1 MSIITF
7 WNNSKRGNIGQ
18 TASLIATAT
27 SMAVE
32 HNYKIL
38 VLSTQEGDFELDR
51 SYGLTETAS
60 MRFLGIKESRF
71 TSGIEGIMKLSQS
84 GKLTPEAIGDYTK
97 IVLKGN
103 RLEVISGKKET
114 EDNENEQFDFNKY
127 PEIIKIANKYYDMVF
142 VDLDRGLDS
151 DVTRKILAASNL
163 IVWNLEQKLE
173 EVDKVLETQEE
184 DKALQGRNVLYLLT
198 KYEKNSKYNV
208 KNMIRN
214 SSMKK
219 AIYTM
224 PYDILFGD
232 NLQDGTV
239 DQWFLNPKIR
249 RATIYEEHGF
259 FISEINKLCDGIIY
273 KLQELHMLG

>member
-27 SMAVE
+27 SMAIE

-38 VLSTQEGDFELDR
+38 IISTQLGDKDADKA
-51 SYGLTETAS
+51 YGVLEDAS
-60 MRFLGIKESRF
+60 SKFLGLKESRF
-71 TSGIEGIMKLSQS
+71 NSGIEGIMKLSLS
-84 GKLTPEAIGDYTK
+84 GKLTPELIGNYTK

-103 RLEVISGKKET
+103 RLEVVSGKKET
-114 EDNENEQFDFNKY
+114 EDENEQFDFNKY
-127 PEIIKIANKYYDMVF
+127 TEIIKIANKFYDMVF

-151 DVTRKILAASNL
+151 ELTKKILSASNI
-163 IVWNLEQKLE
+163 IVWNSEQKLE
-173 EVDKVLETQEE
+173 AIDKIIEVQEQE
-184 DKALQGRNVLYLLT
+184 KILAGRNVIYLLN

-214 SSMKK
+214 SNMKK
-219 AIYTM
+219 KIYTM
-224 PYDILFGD
+224 PYDIMFAD
-232 NLQDGTV
+232 NLQDGTI

-259 FISEINKLCDGIIY
+259 FIAEINKLCEGIIY
-273 KLQELHMLG
+273 KLQELHMLR

>member
-1 MSIITF
+1 MSVITF

-38 VLSTQEGDFELDR
+38 ILSTQLGDAEADKA
-51 SYGLTETAS
+51 YGLSENAN
-60 MRFLGIKESRF
+60 MKFLGMKESKF
-71 TSGIEGIMKLSQS
+71 NSGIEGIMKLSLS
-84 GKLTPEAIGDYTK
+84 AKLTPELIGNYTK

-103 RLEVISGKKET
+103 RLEVISGKKES
-114 EDNENEQFDFNKY
+114 EDENEQFDFYKY
-127 PEIIKIANKYYDMVF
+127 PEIIKIANKFYDMVF
-142 VDLDRGLDS
+142 VDLDRGLES
-151 DVTRKILAASNL
+151 ELTRKILAASNI
-163 IVWNLEQKLE
+163 IVWNSEQKIE
-173 EVDKVLETQEE
+173 EVEKISELQKQEKIL
-184 DKALQGRNVLYLLT
+184 DGKNVVYLLN

-219 AIYTM
+219 NMYTM
-224 PYDILFGD
+224 PYDIMFGD

-259 FISEINKLCDGIIY
+259 FIAEINKLCEGIIY